1 MLSFLNVENNLG
13 LEQMFLLNPLGGYRS
28 TPRPMLDIAGKIA
41 IVNNIIGLALEVGKE
56 LEYSV
61 ALQTFK
67 SYDSC
72 L

>member
-1 MLSFLNVENNLG
+1 
-13 LEQMFLLNPLGGYRS
+13 
-28 TPRPMLDIAGKIA
+28 MLDIAGKIA